1 MRGPVRTEGPR
12 PTPQDDQFH
21 RTPPP
26 LATGQAYYVMVPRGR
41 ALRPTG
47 GFQIVTAGTS
57 HSKAQRAA
65 GTSRDVAPPL
75 TLAGQPL
82 LVLTHDPAFFAT
94 FKRVADP
101 AHELSVVRSETDL
114 AAAPIALHAGV
125 VVLDTTSL
133 TTPTAEVARQL
144 EAQFPDVVL
153 IVAGGVEEQAALA
166 TEITEDRKSTRLNSS
181 HGYI

>member
-21 RTPPP
+21 RIPPP

-47 GFQIVTAGTS
+47 GIQIVTASTS

-82 LVLTHDPAFFAT
+82 PVLTHDPASVAT
-94 FKRVADP
+94 FKSVPDP
-101 AHELSVVRSETDL
+101 ANEPRAARSE
-114 AAAPIALHAGV
+114 P
-125 VVLDTTSL
+125 
-133 TTPTAEVARQL
+133 ARASPL
-144 EAQFPDVVL
+144 MA
-153 IVAGGVEEQAALA
+153 
-166 TEITEDRKSTRLNSS
+166 R
-181 HGYI
+181 H